1 MITCNFLINTGY
13 TMNQSTAIMR
23 KLKQLGCETTSV
35 KKESTYDR
43 NGVICN
49 HLAFVDAIHPEE
61 AWEKLRDYIETDRKF
76 DRKLW
81 ESVLHELEQII

>member
-1 MITCNFLINTGY
+1 M
-13 TMNQSTAIMR
+13 S

-35 KKESTYDR
+35 KQQSTYDR
-43 NGVICN
+43 NGVTCN
-49 HLAFVDAIHPEE
+49 HLAFVDGIYPEE

>member
-1 MITCNFLINTGY
+1 MITRNSFINMGY
-13 TMNQSTAIMR
+13 SHNQSTSIMGR
-23 KLKQLGCETTSV
+23 LKQLGCETFSI
-35 KKESTYDR
+35 KQQSTYDR